1 MGVSTQVQSYG
12 GVAREGAVGIPGP
25 GSLGGCHLP
34 EWRRLCKEPGVQPG
48 VSNLRCQLGPGE
60 VEQILVYRCICGRL
74 YIYRVFKALKLN
86 EVTQRM
92 DRYKVRGVIWDSPSS
107 GGRRSGEPGKEQ
119 A

>member
-1 MGVSTQVQSYG
+1 MGESRERELSGFQAPGAWGAATYPNG
-12 GVAREGAVGIPGP
+12 GDCARNPEF
-25 GSLGGCHLP
+25 SLD
-34 EWRRLCKEPGVQPG
+34 